1 MTDVFVS
8 YSVES
13 KKLMEHLKSMLLSTE
28 QFNPIIVPE
37 LEINLVKNN
46 TKVIENLKKCTI
58 FICIKNQ
65 DSINNQWVNQE
76 LGYWIGKNSGDLKN
90 MFILLDKKVSDDLKG
105 FVTYEND
112 MPYRY
117 GSEQDFMEALEKL
130 REKLMKDYAH
140 YGYYFIH

>member
-28 QFNPIIVPE
+28 QFNPIIVPQ
-37 LEINLVKNN
+37 LEMNLVKNN
-46 TKVIENLKKCTI
+46 TKVIENLKKCSI
-58 FICIKNQ
+58 FICIINKE
-65 DSINNQWVNQE
+65 SIYNQWVNQE

-90 MFILLDKKVSDDLKG
+90 MFILLDKKATDKLKG
-105 FVTYEND
+105 FITYEND

-117 GSEQDFMEALEKL
+117 GSELDFMDALEKL
-130 REKLMKDYAH
+130 REKLMKDFAH
-140 YGYYFIH
+140 YGYYCIH

>member
-37 LEINLVKNN
+37 LEMNLVKNN
-46 TKVIENLKKCTI
+46 SKVIENLKKCSV
-58 FICIKNQ
+58 FICIINQ

-76 LGYWIGKNSGDLKN
+76 LGYWIGKNSGELKN
-90 MFILLDKKVSDDLKG
+90 IFILLDKKVSDNLKG
-105 FVTYEND
+105 FITYEND

-117 GSEQDFMEALEKL
+117 GSEQEFMEALQKL
-130 REKLMKDYAH
+130 REKLMKDFAH
-140 YGYYFIH
+140 YGYYCIH

>member
-37 LEINLVKNN
+37 LEMNLVKNN
-46 TKVIENLKKCTI
+46 SKVIENLKKCSI

-65 DSINNQWVNQE
+65 ESINNQWVNQE

-90 MFILLDKKVSDDLKG
+90 MFILLDKKVSDNLKG
-105 FVTYEND
+105 FITYEND

-117 GSEQDFMEALEKL
+117 GSEHEFMEVLQKL
-130 REKLMKDYAH
+130 REKLMEKYAH
-140 YGYYFIH
+140 YGYDCIS

>member
-13 KKLMEHLKSMLLSTE
+13 KKLMEHLRSMLLSTE
-28 QFNPIIVPE
+28 QFNPIIVPQ
-37 LEINLVKNN
+37 LEMNLVKNN
-46 TKVIENLKKCTI
+46 TKVIENLNNSSI
-58 FICIKNQ
+58 FICLLNQ
-65 DSINNQWVNQE
+65 ESINNQWVNQE
-76 LGYWIGKNSGDLKN
+76 LGYWIGKNSGELKN
-90 MFILLDKKVSDDLKG
+90 MFILLDKTVSDDLKG
-105 FVTYEND
+105 FITYEND

-140 YGYYFIH
+140 YGYDCIS